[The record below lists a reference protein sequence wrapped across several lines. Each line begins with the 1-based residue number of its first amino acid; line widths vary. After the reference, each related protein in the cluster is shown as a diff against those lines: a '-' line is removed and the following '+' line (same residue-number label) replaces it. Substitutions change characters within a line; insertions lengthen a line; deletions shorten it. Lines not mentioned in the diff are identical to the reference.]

1 MRRDTHGIIRDIV
14 ISTIGPNIHISDRYT
29 RVEPQ
34 LTAEEAD
41 LMADTLRDAAAKARA
56 NGKAKK

>member
-1 MRRDTHGIIRDIV
+1 MRRDTHGIVRDIV
-14 ISTIGPNIHISDRYT
+14 ISTIGPTVYIADRYT
-29 RVEPQ
+29 RTEPQ

-56 NGKAKK
+56 NGKGKK